1 MQPRPLQHPTSQRR
15 ERGVSLIEILIGVTI
30 GVIGILA
37 IFQTVAVWNKHTQ
50 TTTSGGDAQIA
61 GTLAMFNLERDL
73 KQAGQGFNRAP
84 LQVMGCPVTGVDLNP
99 ARPLPLPSPF
109 PLQPVT
115 ITVGPGGAP
124 DTIQILYG
132 NSSYFVD
139 QQTFTASPTTS
150 SKTLTRRGGFHPGDL
165 AVIAANWNALPGSA
179 QCELIEITGD
189 INVDGRTVNHDSA
202 PYNSFYAGPGTPA
215 RFNPAGGANPAF
227 VAGNIYNLGP
237 QPQLSVW
244 TVGNPIPLGPQRSL
258 MRTEQFGPTPPL
270 QIADGVVNM
279 KAQYGIDVDNDCQIS
294 NVEWTNAP
302 PVGTDLTQL
311 LAVRIA
317 LLVRGRQFERSGD
330 PSGAGAAPVT
340 PNRPAW
346 AGGLFTMTNVDG
358 TPDAGPGPPNP
369 NNWRYYRYRVYER
382 VIPLRNMIWGKCP

>member
-1 MQPRPLQHPTSQRR
+1 MQPRPHCPTSRR
-15 ERGVSLIEILIGVTI
+15 HARGISLIEILIGVTI

-84 LQVMGCPVTGVDLNP
+84 LQVMGCSPVTAV
-99 ARPLPLPSPF
+99 APLPQF
-109 PLQPVT
+109 ALQPVT
-115 ITVGPGGAP
+115 ITPGPGGAP
-124 DTIQILYG
+124 DTITILYG

-139 QQTFTASPTTS
+139 QQTFTASPTTT

-165 AVIAANWNALPGSA
+165 AVIAANWTVLPASA
-179 QCELIEITGD
+179 QCELIEITD
-189 INVDGRTVNHDSA
+189 DTNIDGRTIDHNSA
-202 PYNSFYAGPGTPA
+202 PYNSFYAGPGTLA
-215 RFNPAGGANPAF
+215 RFNPAGGANPAL

-244 TVGNPIPLGPQRSL
+244 TVVNNRTLT
-258 MRTEQFGPTPPL
+258 RTEQFGQTPAL
-270 QIADGVVNM
+270 QIADGVVNL
-279 KAQYGIDVDNDCQIS
+279 KAQYGIDVDNDCRIDS
-294 NVEWTNAP
+294 WTTVAP
-302 PVGTDLTQL
+302 ADLTQL
-311 LAVRIA
+311 LAVRIGV
-317 LLVRGRQFERSGD
+317 LVRGRQFERSGD
-330 PSGAGAAPVT
+330 PSGTVAAAVTTGVPTWAGAASSPFV
-340 PNRPAW
+340 
-346 AGGLFTMTNVDG
+346 MTNVDG
-358 TPDAGPGPPNP
+358 TPDAFGAANPDP